1 MYLIITTKPTEMEN
15 NKQQTAL
22 EKIFEQAKAM
32 QKKRI
37 GWYRL
42 GTNKSYYSIAFATY
56 KKPNFM
62 KRFFMRTL
70 LDFYWIKEEQQ

>member
-1 MYLIITTKPTEMEN
+1 MSN
-15 NKQQTAL
+15 NKQQINGL
-22 EKIFEQAKAM
+22 ISPKKI
-32 QKKRI
+32 I

-42 GTNKSYYSIAFATY
+42 GTNKPYCSIAFATY
-56 KKPNFM
+56 IKPNLI